1 MESVSDQRKVI
12 SARNASPAFPSLYA
26 RLCASDVI
34 GKRSLR
40 HPKAD
45 SQVVDVPADNLC
57 VIVHYASHPNLHP
70 QVSQYAG
77 FLPTCSWLKK
87 EPQIGQLAPCSD
99 FLTGM
104 EHSSWSHSSRSY
116 MISAFA
122 NVRSFRYIVIAR
134 SAAIVRFALFSQR
147 RRANSLTSR
156 PFSIFLSVWF
166 FSFCACSVVIMPFCK
181 DQYRFRRN
189 E

>member
-12 SARNASPAFPSLYA
+12 SARNASPAFPSPYA

-34 GKRSLR
+34 SKRCLR

-77 FLPTCSWLKK
+77 FLSVCSWLKK
-87 EPQIGQLAPCSD
+87 DPQIGQFAPCSD
-99 FLTGM
+99 FLAGM
-104 EHSSWSHSSRSY
+104 EHSSWIHSRRSY
-116 MISAFA
+116 MISALS
-122 NVRSFRYIVIAR
+122 NVRSFLYIVIAR

-147 RRANSLTSR
+147 RRSNSLASR
-156 PFSIFLSVWF
+156 PLYIRLRVK
-166 FSFCACSVVIMPFCK
+166 SF
-181 DQYRFRRN
+181 
-189 E
+189 